1 MEKFEIK
8 VAEGLKI
15 PEEIETNISELD
27 TFIKEKEDLANSLV
41 VTNDMAQ
48 IEAADKDAAEIGKM
62 EKALARFRID
72 FIKKWKAPVEHFET
86 TCKGYEKRLNV
97 AAANLRTKTAEVK
110 QIAINKKR
118 DDLREIFGKLIAE
131 KIPENV
137 RSSRHFDNFFA
148 LWTSPV
154 TVGNWLN
161 KSATIE
167 KVRGHMESELDRVVS
182 VITAVESTYTND
194 SEEKKEKARLVM
206 LEDFDLSKIVTAVT
220 AWEAE
225 QRQLRE
231 AREKAEQRKR
241 EEAERIAREEA
252 NRKERMAREQ
262 AERKEREE
270 RAQAE
275 REAAKLKTSPNIVV
289 PERKPTSDTHE
300 NAPLFCL
307 TLKFTTSAAKLRS
320 LRSYIDA
327 NGITY
332 EKIGEPVK
340 L

>member
-27 TFIKEKEDLANSLV
+27 TFIKEKEDIANSLV

-118 DDLREIFGKLIAE
+118 DDLREIFDKLIAE
-131 KIPENV
+131 KLPENV
-137 RSSRHFDNFFA
+137 RSSRHFDNYFT
-148 LWTSPV
+148 LWTAPT

-167 KVRGHMESELDRVVS
+167 KVRSLMESELDRVIT
-182 VITAVESTYTND
+182 VINAVAETYAND

-206 LEDFDLSKIVTAVT
+206 LEEFDLSKIVTAVN
-220 AWEAE
+220 AWQTEQNKLRQAREEAE
-225 QRQLRE
+225 RKQREEEER
-231 AREKAEQRKR
+231 RKR
-241 EEAERIAREEA
+241 EEAEKNNPPKSAS
-252 NRKERMAREQ
+252 
-262 AERKEREE
+262 AEIRPSSDP
-270 RAQAE
+270 AE
-275 REAAKLKTSPNIVV
+275 TPAEV
-289 PERKPTSDTHE
+289 PAVFR
-300 NAPLFCL
+300 L
-307 TLKFTTSAAKLRS
+307 TLTFTATAAKLRE
-320 LRSYIDA
+320 LRSYIDQ
-327 NGITY
+327 NGIKY
-332 EKIGEPVK
+332 EKVGEPVK
-340 L
+340 C

>member
-118 DDLREIFGKLIAE
+118 DDLREIFDKLIAE
-131 KIPENV
+131 KLPENV
-137 RSSRHFDNFFA
+137 RSSRHFDNYFA
-148 LWTSPV
+148 LWTAPT

-167 KVRGHMESELDRVVS
+167 KVRALMESEIDRVIT
-182 VITAVESTYTND
+182 VINAVAETYAND

-206 LEDFDLSKIVTAVT
+206 LEEFDLSKIVTAVN
-220 AWEAE
+220 AWQTEQNKLRQAREEAE
-225 QRQLRE
+225 RRQREEAERKQRE
-231 AREKAEQRKR
+231 EEERRKR
-241 EEAERIAREEA
+241 EEAEKNNPPKSAS
-252 NRKERMAREQ
+252 
-262 AERKEREE
+262 AEIRPSS
-270 RAQAE
+270 APAE
-275 REAAKLKTSPNIVV
+275 TPAEV
-289 PERKPTSDTHE
+289 PAVFR
-300 NAPLFCL
+300 L
-307 TLKFTTSAAKLRS
+307 TLTFTATAAKLRE
-320 LRSYIDA
+320 LRSYIDQ
-327 NGITY
+327 NGIKY
-332 EKIGEPVK
+332 EKVGEPVK
-340 L
+340 C

>member
-118 DDLREIFGKLIAE
+118 DDLREIFDKLIAE
-131 KIPENV
+131 KLPENV
-137 RSSRHFDNFFA
+137 RSSRHFDNYFA
-148 LWTSPV
+148 LWTAPT

-167 KVRGHMESELDRVVS
+167 KVRSLMESELDRVIT
-182 VITAVESTYTND
+182 VINAVAETYAND

-206 LEDFDLSKIVTAVT
+206 LEEFDLSKIVTAVN
-220 AWEAE
+220 AWQTEQNKLRQAREEAE
-225 QRQLRE
+225 RRQREETERKQRE
-231 AREKAEQRKR
+231 EEERRKR
-241 EEAERIAREEA
+241 EEAEKNNPPKSAS
-252 NRKERMAREQ
+252 
-262 AERKEREE
+262 AEIRPSS
-270 RAQAE
+270 APAE
-275 REAAKLKTSPNIVV
+275 TPAEV
-289 PERKPTSDTHE
+289 PAVFR
-300 NAPLFCL
+300 L
-307 TLKFTTSAAKLRS
+307 TLTFTATAAKLRE
-320 LRSYIDA
+320 LRSYIDQ
-327 NGITY
+327 NGIKY
-332 EKIGEPVK
+332 EKVGEPVK
-340 L
+340 C